1 MSVTDPISDM
11 LTRIRNASKAR
22 LDTAVMPS
30 SKLKT
35 EIAKILL
42 EEGYV
47 NSFEV
52 SDGENINGILKIYLK
67 YGKDR
72 KGVIEGLKRISKPGL
87 RVYAEKE
94 NIPRVLG
101 GLGTVIISTSQ
112 GIMTGKKAKKL
123 GIGGEIIC
131 HVWWKDSFKRGVK

>member
-11 LTRIRNASKAR
+11 LTRIRNASKAS

-42 EEGYV
+42 EEGYI

-67 YGKDR
+67 YGSDR

-87 RVYAEKE
+87 RVYSEKE

-131 HVWWKDSFKRGVK
+131 HVW

>member
-11 LTRIRNASKAR
+11 LTRVRNASKAR

-35 EIAKILL
+35 EVAKILL
-42 EEGYV
+42 EEGYI

-67 YGKDR
+67 YGSDR

-87 RVYAEKE
+87 RVYSEKE

-131 HVWWKDSFKRGVK
+131 HVW

>member
-11 LTRIRNASKAR
+11 LTRVRNAGKAK
-22 LDTAVMPS
+22 LDTAVIPS

-35 EIAKILL
+35 EIAKILF
-42 EEGYV
+42 EEGYI

-67 YGKDR
+67 YGRDR

-131 HVWWKDSFKRGVK
+131 YIW

>member
-11 LTRIRNASKAR
+11 LTRVRNASKAR
-22 LDTAVMPS
+22 LDTAVIPS

-42 EEGYV
+42 EEGYI

-131 HVWWKDSFKRGVK
+131 YIW

>member
-42 EEGYV
+42 EEGYI

-67 YGKDR
+67 YGSDK

-87 RVYAEKE
+87 RVYSEKE

-131 HVWWKDSFKRGVK
+131 HVW

>member
-11 LTRIRNASKAR
+11 LTRVRNASKAR
-22 LDTAVMPS
+22 LDTAVIPS

-42 EEGYV
+42 EEGYI

-94 NIPRVLG
+94 NVPRVLG

-131 HVWWKDSFKRGVK
+131 YIW

>member
-22 LDTAVMPS
+22 LDTAVIPS

-35 EIAKILL
+35 EIAKILF
-42 EEGYV
+42 EEGYI

-131 HVWWKDSFKRGVK
+131 HVW

>member
-11 LTRIRNASKAR
+11 LTRVRNASKAR

-42 EEGYV
+42 EEGYI

-67 YGKDR
+67 YGSDR
-72 KGVIEGLKRISKPGL
+72 KGVIEGLNRISKPGL

-131 HVWWKDSFKRGVK
+131 HVW

>member
-11 LTRIRNASKAR
+11 LTRIRNAGKAR

-42 EEGYV
+42 EEGYI

-67 YGKDR
+67 YGSDR

-87 RVYAEKE
+87 RVYSEKE

-131 HVWWKDSFKRGVK
+131 HVW

>member
-22 LDTAVMPS
+22 LDTAVIPS

-42 EEGYV
+42 EEGYI

-67 YGKDR
+67 YGSDR

-123 GIGGEIIC
+123 GIGGEIMCYI
-131 HVWWKDSFKRGVK
+131 W

>member
-11 LTRIRNASKAR
+11 LTRVRNASKAR

-42 EEGYV
+42 EEGYI

-67 YGKDR
+67 YGSDS

-87 RVYAEKE
+87 RVYSEKE

-131 HVWWKDSFKRGVK
+131 HVW

>member
-11 LTRIRNASKAR
+11 LTRVRNASKAR

-42 EEGYV
+42 EEGYI

-67 YGKDR
+67 YGSDR

-131 HVWWKDSFKRGVK
+131 HIW

>member
-11 LTRIRNASKAR
+11 LTRVRNASKAR

-30 SKLKT
+30 SKIKT
-35 EIAKILL
+35 EITKILL
-42 EEGYV
+42 EEGYI

-67 YGKDR
+67 YGSDR

-112 GIMTGKKAKKL
+112 GLMTGKKAKKL

-131 HVWWKDSFKRGVK
+131 YIW

>member
-11 LTRIRNASKAR
+11 LTRVRNASKAR
-22 LDTAVMPS
+22 LDTAVIPS

-42 EEGYV
+42 EEGYI

-67 YGKDR
+67 YGSDR

-87 RVYAEKE
+87 RVYSEKE

-131 HVWWKDSFKRGVK
+131 HVW

>member
-11 LTRIRNASKAR
+11 LTRIRNASKAS

-35 EIAKILL
+35 EVAKILL
-42 EEGYV
+42 EEGYI

-67 YGKDR
+67 YGSDR

-87 RVYAEKE
+87 RVYSEKE

-131 HVWWKDSFKRGVK
+131 HVW

>member
-11 LTRIRNASKAR
+11 LTRVRNAGKAR

-42 EEGYV
+42 EEGYI

-67 YGKDR
+67 YGSDR

-131 HVWWKDSFKRGVK
+131 HVW